1 MPMTIA
7 DWESWTT
14 DKREFYATLFTCYSI
29 IDGVLRIDTQR
40 RQQHVQRQ
48 LQKQKEDGE
57 QIINS
62 SILAN
67 YILTNGLKDKK
78 IITDDDVS
86 ILCLERPFKAIEG
99 ASSDRTASKH
109 TLVGGFWL
117 ETQSREAHFER
128 VVKEKMCGGVD
139 VAKTTIKESAHFISL
154 GNMDDFTVLS
164 SCALHPEEKSFLFDD
179 RLFSKAIEAEARR
192 LSELTEFEFSRDDL
206 ITKIRNHLDECSKQE
221 SLAVSLQSLSVP
233 RVTTHWVLYSQKQF
247 NQICRFVTGIEKDKF
262 IPPIAMSLS
271 DALKEGSS
279 KFAFLSEYTN
289 LLKIELCRHVF
300 HGKSIDDINE
310 QLIKNPEFES
320 QLTAELEQSSSTGL
334 IKASELFTLFGKK
347 FHASVGQNPGKQE
360 SSESSSESESELAKL
375 TRY

>member
-29 IDGVLRIDTQR
+29 TDGVLRIDTQR

-78 IITDDDVS
+78 IITEDDVS
-86 ILCLERPFKAIEG
+86 FLCLQRPFKAIEEI
-99 ASSDRTASKH
+99 SSDPTASKH
-109 TLVGGFWL
+109 TLVGGFWP

-128 VVKEKMCGGVD
+128 VVKEKMCGGFD

-154 GNMDDFTVLS
+154 GNLDDFTVLS

-179 RLFSKAIEAEARR
+179 RLFRRAIESEAHR
-192 LSELTEFEFSRDDL
+192 LSELTGFELSSNDL

-271 DALKEGSS
+271 DALEEGSS

-300 HGKSIDDINE
+300 NGKSIDDINE

-320 QLTAELEQSSSTGL
+320 QLTAELERSSSTGL
-334 IKASELFTLFGKK
+334 IKASELFTLFGKT
-347 FHASVGQNPGKQE
+347 HASVGQNPGKQE
-360 SSESSSESESELAKL
+360 SSESSSESEPELCKL
-375 TRY
+375 TSK